1 MWSTSREQLMIIVIK
16 WRRDLEALLL
26 LAANHDQMDKRYG
39 LESHF
44 LLFLTKHDF
53 SSVMECLATK
63 LLFIGPCLAGFDPGQ
78 ATIISKYLYHED
90 WDPWGIMLDYTRST
104 GWYHSSMELDTQSQ
118 DNNPLERL

>member
-1 MWSTSREQLMIIVIK
+1 MQSPLKEQLMIIVIK

-26 LAANHDQMDKRYG
+26 LAADHDQMDKRYG

-63 LLFIGPCLAGFDPGQ
+63 LLFIGPCLAGLILDRPL
-78 ATIISKYLYHED
+78 LYPHTLIRGLGPSGDLVGLHKEH
-90 WDPWGIMLDYTRST
+90 WLVPTL
-104 GWYHSSMELDTQSQ
+104 
-118 DNNPLERL
+118 